1 MNLSYNSFCYG
12 RGGLP
17 SKILWGTSIIRIDSY
32 PIVLT
37 DAFLLCLHMAKKV
50 SSLQTLI
57 MCSQTC
63 MCTYMM
69 WPAYVCVYIHTV
81 FNSVIIQNL
90 NSSWALISIIFS
102 FLVCLKKDW
111 IAKFPETQSRLHHS
125 SFILIVM
132 LIHRWGTFA
141 LIVVNNLYIPSKTA
155 EG

>member
-1 MNLSYNSFCYG
+1 MSAHGKESQLFANSHYV
-12 RGGLP
+12 LANMYVH
-17 SKILWGTSIIRIDSY
+17 IYDVTRI
-32 PIVLT
+32 
-37 DAFLLCLHMAKKV
+37 C
-50 SSLQTLI
+50 
-57 MCSQTC
+57 
-63 MCTYMM
+63 
-69 WPAYVCVYIHTV
+69 VCVCIHTV

-90 NSSWALISIIFS
+90 DSSWALISIIFS

-111 IAKFPETQSRLHHS
+111 IAKFPGTHS